1 MKGRNQI
8 MESAKLEIQTYKKGE
23 VIFKAGDDA
32 NCMYDV
38 HWGSVGVYANYGTK
52 QEKLLKKLVGNEYFG
67 EMGLVDNAP
76 RSATAVALEND
87 TMLEVITG
95 ETLSSYIRVRPAKVL
110 AIMQSMSSRI
120 RELNRD
126 YLEVCKTVSEA
137 VNLENSGTVKDDALQ
152 KKLEKYNAIY
162 RESVKEGN

>member
-1 MKGRNQI
+1 
-8 MESAKLEIQTYKKGE
+8 METIRLEIQTYKKGE
-23 VIFKAGDDA
+23 VIFRAGDEA

-38 HWGSVGVYANYGTK
+38 HWGSVGIYANYGTK
-52 QEKLLKKLVGNEYFG
+52 QEKLLKKLTGNEYFG
-67 EMGLVDNAP
+67 QMGLVDNAP

-95 ETLSSYIRVRPAKVL
+95 ETLSSYIKERPAKVL

-126 YLEVCKTVSEA
+126 YLEVCKTVSKA
-137 VNLENSGTVKDDALQ
+137 VSLESSGSEKDDELQ
-152 KKLEKYNAIY
+152 RKLEKYDAIY